1 MLSICHEPR
10 VTKVTD
16 LRTWMTVGLK
26 CQEDVERLNRTSNTT
41 DQQTDHPMVGTPATD
56 DHNTA
61 DISNTTDQQ
70 TDHPMVGT
78 PATDDH
84 NTADTVKGEKRQNYD
99 DK

>member
-61 DISNTTDQQ
+61 D
-70 TDHPMVGT
+70 
-78 PATDDH
+78 
-84 NTADTVKGEKRQNYD
+84 TVKGEKRQNYD